1 MAKLLD
7 LVMSKLFEE
16 AETIL
21 QLERDLNID
30 DYKRFKKISRQIPKE
45 EERNMAWLLE
55 GLFQRLPE
63 IAAKEG
69 NYNFLDDEDKE

>member
-1 MAKLLD
+1 
-7 LVMSKLFEE
+7 MSKLFEE
-16 AETIL
+16 AEAIL
-21 QLERDLNID
+21 ELERTLKVN
-30 DYKRFKKISRQIPKE
+30 DYKRFKEISRQIPKD

-69 NYNFLDDEDKE
+69 NYNFLEEEDK

>member
-1 MAKLLD
+1 
-7 LVMSKLFEE
+7 MSKLFEE
-16 AETIL
+16 AEAIL
-21 QLERDLNID
+21 ELERTLKVD
-30 DYKRFKKISRQIPKE
+30 DYKRFKEISRQIPKD

-69 NYNFLDDEDKE
+69 NYNFLEEEDK

>member
-1 MAKLLD
+1 
-7 LVMSKLFEE
+7 MSKLFEE
-16 AETIL
+16 AEAIL
-21 QLERDLNID
+21 ELERTLKVD
-30 DYKRFKKISRQIPKE
+30 DYKRFKEISRQISKD

-69 NYNFLDDEDKE
+69 NYNFLEEEDK

>member
-1 MAKLLD
+1 
-7 LVMSKLFEE
+7 MSKLFEE
-16 AETIL
+16 AEAIL
-21 QLERDLNID
+21 ELDRTLKVD
-30 DYKRFKKISRQIPKE
+30 DYKRFKEISRQIPKD

-69 NYNFLDDEDKE
+69 NYNFLEEEDK